1 LAVLASNVFF
11 LLDREFHF
19 PWKFAPGFFGMLAV
33 ALTIIAMAI
42 IRVEAFQNV
51 VLKPG
56 RDAGEIRH
64 WAKFIIFLCGFLLA
78 VSLTVAI
85 IQSFR

>member
-1 LAVLASNVFF
+1 
-11 LLDREFHF
+11 
-19 PWKFAPGFFGMLAV
+19 M
-33 ALTIIAMAI
+33 
-42 IRVEAFQNV
+42 
-51 VLKPG
+51 PG
-56 RDAGEIRH
+56 RDAGEIRY